1 MRSHLSESWD
11 LGPYRIYFNNVSE
24 GPLMSNYMLQ
34 PLKKLHK
41 LAREHNRPEYFT
53 QKNFIFFIIL
63 LANYTKT
70 LNDPGNVPRSS
81 LSCVSIATQCL
92 VTREIC
98 FVLSGTCWTALPWTS
113 CTTPAPCSGWR
124 SGPPSSTSSTVFIK
138 CSHNETRRLRLTGEK
153 YQ

>member
-53 QKNFIFFIIL
+53 QKNFIFYHFIGQL
-63 LANYTKT
+63 YDN
-70 LNDPGNVPRSS
+70 
-81 LSCVSIATQCL
+81 
-92 VTREIC
+92 
-98 FVLSGTCWTALPWTS
+98 
-113 CTTPAPCSGWR
+113 
-124 SGPPSSTSSTVFIK
+124 IK
-138 CSHNETRRLRLTGEK
+138 
-153 YQ
+153 